1 MSMPAV
7 SAKRALGASY
17 AVIIV
22 IFCCWCLSA
31 VRSARV
37 SFIIDAP
44 QQRLHERNVVDQP
57 GPAGLRRNDEGRLAV
72 EVGDGH
78 VIHVEP
84 VQYRPRGADGVFL
97 PPVRRQAGLQGPR
110 YGQGP
115 RPVVLRQAG
124 VARRQRQAVGVSH
137 YRYDVDLQVKIQ
149 ITDDLLDHGDLL
161 RVLLPEERDMGLD
174 GREEL
179 HADRRDAAEVPWP
192 AFAFEPNRRTLDVD
206 PRAESGW
213 IQLFDGRRK
222 DDVDAGSRGS

>member
-1 MSMPAV
+1 
-7 SAKRALGASY
+7 
-17 AVIIV
+17 
-22 IFCCWCLSA
+22 
-31 VRSARV
+31 
-37 SFIIDAP
+37 
-44 QQRLHERNVVDQP
+44 
-57 GPAGLRRNDEGRLAV
+57 
-72 EVGDGH
+72 
-78 VIHVEP
+78 
-84 VQYRPRGADGVFL
+84 
-97 PPVRRQAGLQGPR
+97 
-110 YGQGP
+110 
-115 RPVVLRQAG
+115 QAG

-192 AFAFEPNRRTLDVD
+192 AFAFEPDRRTLDVD

-222 DDVDAGSRGS
+222 DDVDAGSRGSLGVLRFVSRVCGIVLRVAELRGIDEDAGDDDVRCFPGRVEQRNVARVEGAHGRDETNPAHRRT